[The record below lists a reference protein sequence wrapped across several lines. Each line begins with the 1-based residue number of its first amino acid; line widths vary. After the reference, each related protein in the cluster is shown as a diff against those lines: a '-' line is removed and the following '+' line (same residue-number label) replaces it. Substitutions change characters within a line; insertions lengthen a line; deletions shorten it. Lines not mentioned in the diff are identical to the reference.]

1 MRPRMAITIR
11 IFDADGHRRDD
22 RGDIAALLK
31 QPDTV
36 VWVDTDENSAAVTEL
51 MEQTFGIHPLVVE
64 DVFSSSQQPK
74 LEKYPSFVY
83 MVMHGVR
90 RDAETPEDLGMV
102 ELDLVIG
109 QNWVFTHHDLPMRS
123 IESLSAELDRNPR
136 AIPHGP
142 AFIAHG
148 LIDRLT
154 EHYLPVVE
162 RFDEEIDEVERVVME
177 NPTPALL
184 QKIFSLKRSLQK
196 LRRIAVYQRDLLQRL
211 SRGELEFI
219 PEKALPFYRDVY
231 DHFVRIADM
240 AESYRELATVSLEVY
255 MSVMANRTNDVM
267 KTLALIS
274 TIMMPLTFIAGV
286 YGMNFEAMPE
296 IKWRYGYPM
305 ALTLM
310 AIIALLLTI
319 HFRRKKWF

>member
-1 MRPRMAITIR
+1 MAITIR
-11 IFDADGHRRDD
+11 IFDANGHRRDD
-22 RGDIAALLK
+22 RADLAALLK

-36 VWVDTDENSAAVTEL
+36 VWVDTDENSAAITEL

-64 DVFSSSQQPK
+64 DVFSNSQQPK
-74 LEKYPSFVY
+74 LEKYASFVY
-83 MVMHGVR
+83 LVMHGVR
-90 RDAETPEDLGMV
+90 RDAQTPEDLGMV

-123 IESLSAELDRNPR
+123 IEAVAAELDRNPR
-136 AIPHGP
+136 AIQHGP
-142 AFIAHG
+142 AFIAHA
-148 LIDRLT
+148 LIDHLT
-154 EHYLPVVE
+154 DHYLPVVD
-162 RFDEEIDEVERVVME
+162 RFDEEIDEVERVVMD

-305 ALTLM
+305 ALSLM

>member
-1 MRPRMAITIR
+1 MQPRMAITIR
-11 IFDADGHRRDD
+11 IFDAHGHRRDD
-22 RGDIAALLK
+22 NGDIAALLK

-74 LEKYPSFVY
+74 LEKYPGFVY

-90 RDAETPEDLGMV
+90 RDAQTPEDLGMV

-136 AIPHGP
+136 AVPHGP

-162 RFDEEIDEVERVVME
+162 RFDEEIDEVERVVMD

-286 YGMNFEAMPE
+286 YGMNFETMPE

>member
-11 IFDADGHRRDD
+11 IFDADGHHRDD
-22 RGDIAALLK
+22 RGDLAALLK

-90 RDAETPEDLGMV
+90 RDAQTPEDLGMV

-123 IESLSAELDRNPR
+123 IESLAAELDRNPR
-136 AIPHGP
+136 AVPHGP

-154 EHYLPVVE
+154 EHYLPVVD
-162 RFDEEIDEVERVVME
+162 RFDEEIDEVERVVMD